1 MTHQPVPF
9 TDTQKENIRK
19 AHELLANTRFD
30 NLPEMHPIEE
40 LISDIQVSLAALN
53 GISESEEIQSA
64 FLSFP
69 VALEL

>member
-1 MTHQPVPF
+1 MTHETVLF

-40 LISDIQVSLAALN
+40 LISNIQLSLSSLMD
-53 GISESEEIQSA
+53 ISESEEIQKC

-69 VALEL
+69 VSFEV